1 MNGTESEGQS
11 KMSGAEKEE
20 QRKMSSAEKEEQRGM
35 SSAEKEEQRGM
46 SGVKKEEQRGKC
58 GAEREKQD
66 KESGCERAHLEEL
79 VRLAFAAQK
88 RSYSPYSGFAT
99 GAALEAADGRVFLG
113 CNIENAAYSPT
124 NCAERT
130 AFFKAVSEGVRA
142 FRRIA
147 VVGGYPGRPGD
158 YCAPC
163 GVCRQV
169 MAEFCD
175 VDTFE
180 IILAR
185 GPRDYKIVRLAELLP
200 LHFGPEDL
208 GAQAAPLSAE

>member
-1 MNGTESEGQS
+1 MNGTENEGRS
-11 KMSGAEKEE
+11 
-20 QRKMSSAEKEEQRGM
+20 KMSSAEKEKQNGRTD
-35 SSAEKEEQRGM
+35 
-46 SGVKKEEQRGKC
+46 C
-58 GAEREKQD
+58 ERE
-66 KESGCERAHLEEL
+66 HLEEL

-130 AFFKAVSEGVRA
+130 AFFKAVSEGVHA

-185 GPRDYKIVRLAELLP
+185 GPQDYKIVRLAELLP

-208 GAQAAPLSAE
+208 DAQAAPLSAEQ